1 MTKTFHLML
10 ATVVTVAM
18 AVSVWGMRSA
28 GLSVSV
34 QQLLPRC
41 AILLLLLA
49 AAAYCRWRKM
59 DRLVAPLRIIFWMAL
74 ICQLHT
80 FPMFVAAKQTAE
92 LCDAQLVR
100 WDRALGLEVPTIL
113 KIVARYPYL
122 REWLN
127 VSYDSLNLFLGC
139 ALLVTTLGYRLRAA
153 QEYVV
158 GLTIS
163 ALISFPIFSCV
174 QAIGPWQHYGF
185 ASTPSQANFV
195 QTFQAL
201 KLSDHFAIDLS
212 YAEGLIC
219 FPSFHAILA
228 LLAAVALWE
237 VRWARWLAVV
247 WAGMI
252 VVATITTGWHYV
264 VDVVAAFGI
273 TTISVVGARA
283 YSAWEA
289 RVEPERAFAIPA
301 WFPALRM
308 PAKKA
313 AAHPS
318 RKG

>member
-1 MTKTFHLML
+1 MTKTFHWTL
-10 ATVVTVAM
+10 AVVITAAM
-18 AVSVWGMRSA
+18 AVSLWGMRST

-34 QQLLPRC
+34 EQLLPRC
-41 AILLLLLA
+41 ALLLLLLA
-49 AAAYCRWRKM
+49 AASYCRWRKM

-74 ICQLHT
+74 ICQLHM

-92 LCDAQLVR
+92 LCDSQLVR
-100 WDRALGLEVPTIL
+100 WDRVLGLEVPQIL
-113 KIVARYPYL
+113 RFVARYPSL

-127 VSYDSLNLFLGC
+127 VSYDSLNLFLGF

-163 ALISFPIFSCV
+163 ALISFPIFACV
-174 QAIGPWQHYGF
+174 QAIGPWQPYGF
-185 ASTPSQANFV
+185 AATPSQEQFV
-195 QTFQAL
+195 RTFQSL
-201 KLSDHFAIDLS
+201 KLSDTFAIDLS

-237 VRWARWLAVV
+237 VRWTRWLAAV

-264 VDVVAAFGI
+264 IDVVAAFGI
-273 TTISVVGARA
+273 TLISVVGARA
-283 YSAWEA
+283 FSAWEA
-289 RVEPERAFAIPA
+289 RVEPERAFAIPV
-301 WFPALRM
+301 WFPALRT

-313 AAHPS
+313 VCQVN